1 MNQKELTDQRQQ
13 AYRDKMVEIGQRIKE
28 ERAKRGLNVLE
39 MTCDMD
45 VSPKYLYRVER
56 GENVTIETF
65 FKVYQYLFPDKFNE
79 L

>member
-1 MNQKELTDQRQQ
+1 MNQKQITDQSQK
-13 AYRDKMVEIGQRIKE
+13 AYKDKMVEIGQRIKE